1 MLEIINKK
9 IVAILPNFCANS
21 VYIGFV
27 LLVCCMFCLYLV
39 LVLVKILYLLLFNTQ
54 NMQVA
59 HQTQQLLINVLILY
73 IKTYK
78 SEHLILDI
86 AQVFTEFTLIEF
98 ELSFSN

>member
-1 MLEIINKK
+1 
-9 IVAILPNFCANS
+9 
-21 VYIGFV
+21 
-27 LLVCCMFCLYLV
+27 
-39 LVLVKILYLLLFNTQ
+39 
-54 NMQVA
+54 MQVA